1 MGISFHLPAVPGWLG
16 TLPLLEDIVKCYLK
30 KFPGASRQ
38 GSGAS
43 AIWSWNTLSLRSS
56 RFGGTEPPQKPF
68 QQVPRSG
75 QWTDRGLPAAF
86 SLTCNPSSSN
96 LLWQEICDRLS
107 YGGEMADPSQL
118 EGPWATSVSLTT
130 NVGTAQVGTVGS

>member
-1 MGISFHLPAVPGWLG
+1 MGISFQLPAVPGWLG
-16 TLPLLEDIVKCYLK
+16 TLPLQEDIVKCYLK

-56 RFGGTEPPQKPF
+56 RFGGTEPSQNLSS
-68 QQVPRSG
+68 RSQGLGNG
-75 QWTDRGLPAAF
+75 QIGASLLSLVLPAI
-86 SLTCNPSSSN
+86 P
-96 LLWQEICDRLS
+96 LLPIYCGRRFVIDFHMEVRWLISPPYER
-107 YGGEMADPSQL
+107 A
-118 EGPWATSVSLTT
+118 WATSVPLIT